1 MAKAMTMRSN
11 GFKRPAR
18 LPRGFSCLILAVLHH
33 PPGADIN
40 MCEHFF
46 NSLAVAK
53 SIYPN
58 CALIIAGNFN
68 RLHVTLLKRHFHLKQ
83 IVKAPTR
90 KDAILDPVITNLHD
104 HYDKPQA
111 FPPIGPTDH
120 NIISVSPLVR
130 KPGYRL

>member
-1 MAKAMTMRSN
+1 MGSSKTCASSKRILLSN
-11 GFKRPAR
+11 ISGITSS
-18 LPRGFSCLILAVLHH
+18 PRCRYQHVRA
-33 PPGADIN
+33 
-40 MCEHFF
+40 FF

-58 CALIIAGNFN
+58 CALIIAGDFN

-90 KDAILDPVITNLHD
+90 KDAVLDPVITNLHD
-104 HYDKPQA
+104 LYDKPQA
-111 FPPIGPTDH
+111 SPPIGPSDH